1 MKKLLFVFL
10 LFMSSSVFA
19 KPDPVLSPDEV
30 KKTLSAEGI
39 KAFDLLLS
47 NENYYGG
54 SVGVAAQ
61 PANQAAVEAFN
72 VILKEKPF
80 KAAFLSLVKYGKIG
94 GQLFGLNGLYH
105 TDKTLFEK
113 YVLPYKNSTTTINFE
128 SGCDKEKTTVVIKDL
143 IENISQ
149 GFDVRLIR
157 VSK

>member
-1 MKKLLFVFL
+1 
-10 LFMSSSVFA
+10 MSSSVFA

-30 KKTLSAEGI
+30 KKNLSEEGI

-61 PANQAAVEAFN
+61 PANQAAVQAFN

-105 TDKTLFEK
+105 TDKTLFQ
-113 YVLPYKNSTTTINFE
+113 NNFKQYE
-128 SGCDKEKTTVVIKDL
+128 AGVTEEIRKAGPVV
-143 IENISQ
+143 
-149 GFDVRLIR
+149 
-157 VSK
+157 